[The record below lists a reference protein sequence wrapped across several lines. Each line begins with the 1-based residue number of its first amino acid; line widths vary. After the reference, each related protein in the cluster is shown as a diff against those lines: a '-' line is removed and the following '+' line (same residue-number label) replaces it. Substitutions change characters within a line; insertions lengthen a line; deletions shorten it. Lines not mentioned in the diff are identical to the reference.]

1 MESKPPLLVII
12 LGPTAVGKS
21 GLAVRLARRFRGEI
35 INGDSM
41 QVYRGFDIGTAKPS
55 LEEQEGVPHH
65 LLDCVDPRSQF
76 CAMDFV
82 EMTLGVLDDI
92 RSRGALPIIV
102 GGTGLYL
109 KALLDGLFPGPG
121 RNPELRRRL
130 ALEVEEGGLDKL
142 WRRLEGVD
150 PEYAHK
156 IGRNDRLRIIR
167 ALEVYELTGT
177 PLSRHFERTSGFLE
191 DFQTLRIGLQLD
203 RSELN
208 KRIEDRV
215 DRMFERGLVSEVGAL
230 RDSGIPEG
238 APPFR
243 ALGYKQV
250 LQAMHGKISLEEARA
265 LIKRETRQYA
275 KRQITW
281 FRKMSGVR
289 WFSPDGIEAAAALI
303 RSCL

>member
-1 MESKPPLLVII
+1 MV

-21 GLAVRLARRFRGEI
+21 SLAVRLARRFRGEI

-55 LEEQEGVPHH
+55 AEEREGVSHH
-65 LLDCVDPRSQF
+65 LIDCVDPRSQF

-82 EMTLGVLDDI
+82 HETLRVLVDLL
-92 RSRGALPIIV
+92 SRGALPFIV

-121 RNPELRRRL
+121 RDPELRRRL
-130 ALEVEEGGLDKL
+130 AREVEEDGLEEL
-142 WRRLEGVD
+142 WRRLESVD
-150 PEYAHK
+150 PEYARK
-156 IGRNDRLRIIR
+156 IGRNDRLRVIR

-177 PLSRHFERTSGFLE
+177 PISRHFERTSGFLE

-208 KRIEDRV
+208 KKIEDRV
-215 DRMFERGLVSEVGAL
+215 DRMFARGLMAEVESLLG
-230 RDSGIPEG
+230 SGIPED

-250 LQAMHGKISLEEARA
+250 LLAVRGAISLEEARA
-265 LIKRETRQYA
+265 MVKQETRQYA
-275 KRQITW
+275 KRQVTW
-281 FRKMSGVR
+281 FRKMFGVR
-289 WFSPDGIEAAAALI
+289 WFSPDDFEAAAALI
-303 RSCL
+303 QSCL

>member
-1 MESKPPLLVII
+1 MV

-21 GLAVRLARRFRGEI
+21 SLAVRLARRFRGEI

-55 LEEQEGVPHH
+55 AEEREGIPHH
-65 LLDCVDPRSQF
+65 LIDCVDPGSQF

-82 EMTLGVLDDI
+82 HETLRVLDDLL
-92 RSRGALPIIV
+92 SRGALPFIV

-121 RNPELRRRL
+121 RDPELRRRL
-130 ALEVEEGGLDKL
+130 AREVEEDGLEKL
-142 WRRLEGVD
+142 WRRLESVD
-150 PEYAHK
+150 PEYARK
-156 IGRNDRLRIIR
+156 IGRNDRLRVIR

-177 PLSRHFERTSGFLE
+177 PISRHFEQTSGFLE

-208 KRIEDRV
+208 KKIEDRV
-215 DRMFERGLVSEVGAL
+215 DRMFARGLSAEVESLLG
-230 RDSGIPEG
+230 SGIPED

-250 LQAMHGKISLEEARA
+250 LLAVRGAISFEEARA
-265 LIKRETRQYA
+265 MVKQETRQYA

-289 WFSPDGIEAAAALI
+289 WFSPDDFEAAAALI
-303 RSCL
+303 QSRL